1 MNIADSEQEHK
12 KGTSESPEEN
22 TESSKEGQIKRPQ
35 LLRLKSE
42 NGANSAVSGILAVDQ
57 TPTPT
62 RLLNKLGE
70 IFPNPFED
78 EFKKVNQQK
87 EEKDK
92 DSLQTGSSGTP
103 QVVSVNALPGP
114 DIATAPVVV
123 SQSATTQPAST
134 LTVSSVTTPAVASTV
149 VTTGG
154 ATSTPAEVQA
164 GDVTMNETPIEEIPT
179 YDHEETIGNDDTID
193 EEEKQNGMET
203 PNQSQ
208 GVINA
213 EGQNFVFATPNQSF
227 TQSNN
232 MPIMVMG
239 GGQQVM
245 VNGSQVASPM
255 RVVSAQA
262 TGDSS
267 GGHTISM
274 NGQSAM
280 ISAQQ
285 GQAQPQQMLIP
296 TSNGTQMIV
305 NGTIANGGVQP
316 FVMQQVMQIQDPTTG
331 AIQTVITQPPQQPQF
346 TMVQT
351 VDPNNSNGSSS
362 NGNPPSYQCV
372 MMPQQIQFVPQQFQV
387 VPTNQHMIV
396 NSQGQALG
404 QVQQQVQI
412 INHGPVSNQNS
423 QNGQTAMI
431 TQIQQSDHKG
441 DSHSSSP
448 KSRSRTNSQLSESLD
463 QSVSKYDK
471 GPYSSTRPSYTHRP
485 QLADISG
492 LSSVVQLSK
501 EALQAIEQAGNECG
515 VGKRGGP
522 RLNYD
527 DLDPKRRKFLE
538 RNRQAAARCRE
549 RKKQWIVSLE
559 GRSNELKDDNRRV
572 EEDVIRLK
580 TKVDQLRKV
589 LTQQDRNIQS
599 THQRTQVVGQ
609 VQQEVQMETEMNTDS
624 GVETAESLPT
634 GEIIMAKTEMEAE
647 S

>member
-1 MNIADSEQEHK
+1 
-12 KGTSESPEEN
+12 
-22 TESSKEGQIKRPQ
+22 
-35 LLRLKSE
+35 
-42 NGANSAVSGILAVDQ
+42 
-57 TPTPT
+57 
-62 RLLNKLGE
+62 
-70 IFPNPFED
+70 
-78 EFKKVNQQK
+78 
-87 EEKDK
+87 
-92 DSLQTGSSGTP
+92 
-103 QVVSVNALPGP
+103 
-114 DIATAPVVV
+114 
-123 SQSATTQPAST
+123 
-134 LTVSSVTTPAVASTV
+134 
-149 VTTGG
+149 
-154 ATSTPAEVQA
+154 
-164 GDVTMNETPIEEIPT
+164 MNETPIEEIPT

-213 EGQNFVFATPNQSF
+213 EGNGVVVSGSQGLMTTSGQNVVFATPNQSF

-232 MPIMVMG
+232 VPIMVMG

-267 GGHTISM
+267 GGQTISM

-280 ISAQQ
+280 VSQQ
-285 GQAQPQQMLIP
+285 GQGMVLANQSPSNGQQKVVQIIMPTQATAQRAVIAQPQQMLIP
-296 TSNGTQMIV
+296 TSGGTQMIV

-423 QNGQTAMI
+423 QNGQTAMV
-431 TQIQQSDHKG
+431 QIQQSDHKG

-485 QLADISG
+485 QLAG

-572 EEDVIRLK
+572 EEEIIRLK

-589 LTQQDRNIQS
+589 LTQQDRNRQS

-609 VQQEVQMETEMNTDS
+609 VQQEVPMETEMNTDS